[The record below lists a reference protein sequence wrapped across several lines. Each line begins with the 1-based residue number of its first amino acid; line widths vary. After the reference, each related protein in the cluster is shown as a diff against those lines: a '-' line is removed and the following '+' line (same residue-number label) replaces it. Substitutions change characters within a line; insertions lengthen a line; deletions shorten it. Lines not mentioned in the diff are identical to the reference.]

1 MGLSAEFKTSPAP
14 AGEGDHEVVE
24 GALPPAPSN
33 GHGPNAPSVT
43 FGDTSPV
50 RCRSRVR
57 F

>member
-1 MGLSAEFKTSPAP
+1 MRRVTVLNTSPAA

-24 GALPPAPSN
+24 GALPA
-33 GHGPNAPSVT
+33 HGPSAPSVT

-50 RCRSRVR
+50 RCRYGGG